1 MLIVLYV
8 SILIIIQKTQ
18 LTLTREELQSI
29 IESLT
34 SQLDESNDKLS
45 YSLSLNQQLE
55 NQLQGTEANN
65 AFLTSQL
72 NEFKDKL
79 SLSSSQL
86 NEFKDKLSLS
96 SSQLNEFKDKLSLS
110 SSQLNEARNKLS
122 EVEKN
127 YQLLSGDYDA
137 LSNIS
142 LEQCDELILT
152 SNHNQEKLLQ
162 RRVSNE
168 TYL

>member
-1 MLIVLYV
+1 M
-8 SILIIIQKTQ
+8 ILIIIQKTQ
-18 LTLTREELQSI
+18 LNSTREELQAM

-45 YSLSLNQQLE
+45 RSSLLNQQLE

-65 AFLTSQL
+65 TSLTSQL
-72 NEFKDKL
+72 NELHDKL

-86 NEFKDKLSLS
+86 I
-96 SSQLNEFKDKLSLS
+96 
-110 SSQLNEARNKLS
+110 EARNQLS

-127 YQLLSGDYDA
+127 YKLLSGNHEA

-152 SNHNQEKLLQ
+152 LNHNQEKLLQ
-162 RRVSNE
+162 TRVSNE